1 MAKQDPEIFEDIDSK
16 SLDEVDEPPMFRV
29 LLHNDD
35 YSTMEFVV
43 DILMQIFHKP
53 FETATRIMLNVHKQ
67 GVGLCGVYTYD
78 VAATKVDEVHAR
90 ANEHGFPLKCTMEKD
105 T

>member
-1 MAKQDPEIFEDIDSK
+1 MSDQRPDIYEDIDSK
-16 SLDEVDEPPMFRV
+16 SIDEIDEPPMYRV

-35 YSTMEFVV
+35 YTTMEFVV
-43 DILMQIFHKP
+43 DILMQIFHKS

-67 GVGLCGVYTYD
+67 GVGLCGVFTYD
-78 VAATKVDEVHAR
+78 VATTKVDEVHAR
-90 ANEHGFPLKCTMEKD
+90 ARENGFPFKCTMEKD

>member
-1 MAKQDPEIFEDIDSK
+1 MAKQNPDISEDIDSK
-16 SLDEVDEPPMFRV
+16 SLDKVDEPHMYRV

-35 YSTMEFVV
+35 YTSMEFVV
-43 DILMQIFHKP
+43 DILMQIFHKS
-53 FETATRIMLNVHKQ
+53 FETATRVMLNVHKQ

-90 ANEHGFPLKCTMEKD
+90 AHEYGFPLKCTMEKEL
-105 T
+105 